1 MSHKKNSLMH
11 NYFTNPTFLIKGLL
25 GYLAYISI
33 SPPWLSAWLHKK
45 RGVRIANY
53 RSVYIAPNVLIDSS
67 FPEHITI
74 GDGVY
79 ITRGAKIVCHTAFTP
94 LTQAIIGHEYTIG
107 DIIIED
113 GAYIG
118 VNAVILPSVRI
129 GCCAI
134 VGAGA
139 VVTKDIPPYAIVGG
153 IPARIIGD
161 VRNSSQVLK
170 TNTESSI
177 SLKVEP

>member
-1 MSHKKNSLMH
+1 MSDQKKTILMH
-11 NYFTNPTFLIKGLL
+11 EYFTKPTFLIKGFL

-33 SPPWLSAWLHKK
+33 APPWLSAWLHKK

-79 ITRGAKIVCHTAFTP
+79 ITRGAKVICHTAFTP
-94 LTQAIIGHEYTIG
+94 LTQAIVGHEYTIG
-107 DIIIED
+107 NIVIED

-129 GCCAI
+129 GYCAI

-139 VVTKDIPPYAIVGG
+139 VVTKDVPSYAIVGG
-153 IPARIIGD
+153 VPARIIGD
-161 VRNSSQVLK
+161 VRKLRVDSSPILK
-170 TNTESSI
+170 TNTD
-177 SLKVEP
+177 SLN